1 MFNKII
7 CFNYHWHNF
16 SEMHYLI
23 SFNFQHFFGGRKF
36 FFSAGDV
43 IYWQYIDILCI
54 S

>member
-16 SEMHYLI
+16 SAMHYLI
-23 SFNFQHFFGGRKF
+23 SFNFQHFFREEN

-43 IYWQYIDILCI
+43 IYWQYIVILCI